1 MRKVTDLGVLFTI
14 VAIVE
19 FVYAGMA
26 LMIPPSLMFAATG
39 WVLSPDGQWIVKLL
53 GAALLFQGLVA
64 WMFRKAPHIG
74 IAWLLALYQIMAA
87 TIDWVMWVVLA
98 DAGIFST
105 GLSQLTTGSS
115 VVLHYALGLLL
126 VIAIRK
132 QGTKT

>member
-1 MRKVTDLGVLFTI
+1 MRKATDLSVLLTI

-26 LMIPPSLMFAATG
+26 LLIPPSLIFPATG
-39 WVLSPDGQWIVKLL
+39 WVLGPDGQWIVKLL

-87 TIDWVMWVVLA
+87 TIDWVMWVMLA
-98 DAGIFST
+98 DEGIFST
-105 GLSQLTTGSS
+105 GLSQFTTGSS
-115 VVLHYALGLLL
+115 VVLHYTLGVLL

-132 QGTKT
+132 QGAET